1 MGFMP
6 HATTFLRRIAV
17 ISPTASRADFFRTL
31 ADQAVLRRAELMSE
45 ARRLLR
51 RRTTAMAVAARC
63 RAGARRMS
71 EDAAEM
77 VSLRAMRR
85 AAALHLRFHKT
96 LDALVDAGGFDEAMG
111 ILRER
116 RRCTPAHSAELD
128 GLGKL

>member
-1 MGFMP
+1 MP
-6 HATTFLRRIAV
+6 HATTFLRRVAV
-17 ISPTASRADFFRTL
+17 LSPMTSRAEYSRTP
-31 ADQAVLRRAELMSE
+31 ADQAVVKRAELMGE

-71 EDAAEM
+71 QDAAEM

-85 AAALHLRFHKT
+85 AAVLHLRFHKT
-96 LDALVDAGGFDEAMG
+96 LDALVNAGGFDEAMS

-116 RRCTPAHSAELD
+116 RRCLPCRPAELE
-128 GLGKL
+128 GLGKS